1 MLFTQYYLDC
11 LSQASY
17 LVADETTGDA
27 VIVDPRRDV
36 AEYTSDLRSHRL
48 TLKGVIN
55 THFHADFVAGHLEL
69 AALTGAWIGY
79 GRSAET
85 GYPIRRLRDGER
97 ISLGDVTLQILETP
111 GHTTESISVLVHEHA
126 DDDVPFGVLTGDA
139 LFIGD
144 VGRPDLLASAGVTAE
159 QLARMLYDSVQHKLM
174 ALPDT
179 VRVFPAHGAGSACG
193 KNLSTERSSTI
204 GAQRIENYAC
214 VPMSEDDFV
223 AAVTEGQSAT
233 PAYFAYDAQ
242 FNKQE
247 HDLFSAVAS
256 RPLTAPEVLR
266 LRDSGAILLDA
277 RAPQEFASGHL
288 RGSLNVPVDGRFA
301 EWAGTVT
308 PPENDL
314 VLIAPDGRQDELV
327 IRLARVGFDRV
338 AGHLDDPD
346 TAMTAI
352 APEVDR
358 ASRITADHLRRSLA
372 AVSPPAVID
381 VRGDDERVA
390 GAIEG
395 SLHIPLA
402 ELPSR
407 VGEIPHDHPIVLH
420 CAGGHRSS
428 IAASVLR
435 RAGHTDVSDL
445 LGGYAAWLPHGEK
458 PKTGKPAL

>member
-1 MLFTQYYLDC
+1 MHFTQYYLDC

-36 AEYTSDLRSHRL
+36 SEYTADLRSHGF

-79 GRSAET
+79 GRVAET
-85 GYPIRRLRDGER
+85 AYPIRRLNEGDR
-97 ISLGDVTLQILETP
+97 ISLGDVTLRIIETP
-111 GHTTESISVLVHEHA
+111 GHTPESISVLVHEHA

-144 VGRPDLLASAGVTAE
+144 VGRPDLLASAGVTAD
-159 QLARMLYDSVQHKLM
+159 QLARMLHHSVQHKLM
-174 ALPDT
+174 ALPDA

-193 KNLSTERSSTI
+193 KNLSTERSSTV
-204 GAQRIENYAC
+204 GVQRAENYAC
-214 VPMSEDDFV
+214 RPMNEDDFV
-223 AAVTEGQSAT
+223 AVVTEGQLTA

-242 FNKQE
+242 LNKQQ
-247 HDLFSAVAS
+247 HDLFTGDVS
-256 RPLTAPEVLR
+256 RPLSSSEVLR
-266 LRDSGAILLDA
+266 LRDSGAVVLDG
-277 RAPQEFASGHL
+277 RTPQDFASGHL
-288 RGSLNVPVDGRFA
+288 RGSLNVPADGRFA
-301 EWAGTVT
+301 EQAATVT
-308 PPENDL
+308 PLGCEIVL
-314 VLIAPDGRQDELV
+314 VAPDERQDELV
-327 IRLARVGFDRV
+327 TRLARVGFDRV
-338 AGHLDDPD
+338 AGHLDGPD
-346 TAMTAI
+346 AALS
-352 APEVDR
+352 AVARELDR

-372 AVSPPAVID
+372 TAASPLVVD
-381 VRGDDERVA
+381 VRGDDERAA

-402 ELPSR
+402 QLPGR
-407 VGEIPHDHPIVLH
+407 VGEVPHDHPIVLH

-435 RAGHTDVSDL
+435 RAGRTDVSDL
-445 LGGYAAWLPHGEK
+445 LGGYAAWASEV
-458 PKTGKPAL
+458 ASR